1 MPEINLEQDLTTVT
15 EQIGKLAE
23 ELNKLN
29 AARDNLI
36 QQIQNLSGVAMYLRG
51 KIEPSTQDVPPTSGD
66 DFERSSEY
74 PEDKPSAKK

>member
-1 MPEINLEQDLTTVT
+1 MTTGINLEQDLTTVT

-36 QQIQNLSGVAMYLRG
+36 QQIQNLSG
-51 KIEPSTQDVPPTSGD
+51 
-66 DFERSSEY
+66 
-74 PEDKPSAKK
+74 DK